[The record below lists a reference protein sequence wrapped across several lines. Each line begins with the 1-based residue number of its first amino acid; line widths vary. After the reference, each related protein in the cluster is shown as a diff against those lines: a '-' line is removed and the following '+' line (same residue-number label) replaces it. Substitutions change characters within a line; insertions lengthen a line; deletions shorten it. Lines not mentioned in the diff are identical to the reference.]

1 MTEGEMAGW
10 HHLLNGHKFELQ
22 SGDGEGQESLACCSP
37 RSHKQL
43 DTTRRLNN
51 KRILGKYLG
60 NLNKALTLVNDDI
73 ILGYL
78 P

>member
-51 KRILGKYLG
+51 KRILGK
-60 NLNKALTLVNDDI
+60 
-73 ILGYL
+73 
-78 P
+78 